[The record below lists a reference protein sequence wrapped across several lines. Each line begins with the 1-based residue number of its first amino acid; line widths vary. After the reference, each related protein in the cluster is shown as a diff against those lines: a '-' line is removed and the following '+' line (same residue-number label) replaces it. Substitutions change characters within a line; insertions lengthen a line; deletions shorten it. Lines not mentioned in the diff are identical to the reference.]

1 MIILQPISE
10 DNFIDVLE
18 LKASDMVAPNS
29 ESLAEAYLSLRE
41 AIDEDELPYAEIP
54 FAILHDETV
63 VGFAMV
69 CFEDGEDVNADGEI
83 FWLSRLMIDEA
94 HQGKGYGK
102 AAMKLLLDF
111 AKTSPTGIEA
121 KYAYTSYS
129 HDNEG
134 AAKTY
139 ASLGYEPT
147 GQILHGEVVV
157 KLTIANAAQ
166 A

>member
-1 MIILQPISE
+1 MISIQSINE

-41 AIDEDELPYAEIP
+41 AVDEDELPYAEIP

-69 CFEDGEDVNADGEI
+69 CFEDGEDVNAGCEI
-83 FWLSRLMIDEA
+83 FWMSRLMIDEA

-102 AAMKLLLDF
+102 AALKLLLDF
-111 AKTSPTGIEA
+111 AKTQPTGIEA
-121 KYAYTSYS
+121 KYAYTAYS
-129 HDNEG
+129 PENEA

-139 ASLGYEPT
+139 TSLGYEPT
-147 GQILHGEVVV
+147 GQIFHGEVVV
-157 KLTIANAAQ
+157 RLELSNA
-166 A
+166 

>member
-1 MIILQPISE
+1 MINLQPITE
-10 DNFIDVLE
+10 DNFIEVLE
-18 LKASDMVAPNS
+18 LEASDMVAPSS
-29 ESLAEAYLSLRE
+29 ESLAEAYISLRE
-41 AIDEDELPYAEIP
+41 SIDEDELPFAEMP
-54 FAILHDETV
+54 FAILYDETV

-69 CFEDGEDVNADGEI
+69 CFEDGEDVNAGCEI

-94 HQGKGYGK
+94 HQGKGYGR

-111 AKTSPTGIEA
+111 AKTKPTGIEA

-129 HDNEG
+129 PDNEA

-147 GQILHGEVVV
+147 GQILHKEVVV
-157 KLTIANAAQ
+157 RLAL
-166 A
+166 